1 MMQDAPTFYSPFAR
15 WSRTVGVFS
24 VQLLLVAIVLHRL
37 LSLPTP
43 VALNIFLTALAGAAL
58 AVLLALAAYVAIWRD
73 GRMGAWSA
81 SVGLFLGLALMAW
94 PASLV
99 PIYRGLPEIHDVTT
113 DTAAA
118 PAFVTLAAVRTADA
132 NNAEYAGASVA
143 RRQAEAY
150 PDIRPVIVPRSVTE
164 TWEVLGETVKR
175 LGWSVASETP
185 PQGKGRPGYIEAVDR
200 TLILGFYD
208 DVIVRVAGDARETR
222 IDVRS
227 ASRYGEHD
235 FGRNAARIRRLF
247 KELNLRLDETVT
259 GAEGPRLRRTR
270 PDKAVPKRGKGAPV
284 AQQGQKPKQGR
295 AQPGSRRELQQTAKQ
310 PGQGGDRARGR
321 PLRRSEQ

>member
-1 MMQDAPTFYSPFAR
+1 MLQDATTFHSPFAR

-24 VQLLLVAIVLHRL
+24 VQLLFVAIVLHRL

-43 VALNIFLTALAGAAL
+43 VALSIFATALVGAGL
-58 AVLLALAAYVAIWRD
+58 AVLFALTAYVAIWRD
-73 GRMGAWSA
+73 GRMGVGSA

-94 PASLV
+94 PASLI

-113 DTAAA
+113 DTAAP
-118 PAFVTLAAVRTADA
+118 PAFVALAAARPAGA
-132 NNAEYAGASVA
+132 NGVAYAGPSVA
-143 RRQAEAY
+143 RHQMEAY
-150 PDIRPVIVPRSVTE
+150 PDIRPVVVPRSIME

-175 LGWSVASETP
+175 LGWTVVRETP
-185 PQGKGRPGYIEAVDR
+185 PGGRGQAGVVEAVDR

-208 DVIVRVAGDARETR
+208 DVILRVAGDGRETR
-222 IDVRS
+222 VDVRS

-235 FGRNAARIRRLF
+235 LGRNAARIRRLF

-259 GAEGPRLRRTR
+259 GAEGSRLRRGR
-270 PDKAVPKRGKGAPV
+270 PSKAVPKRGKGSPV
-284 AQQGQKPKQGR
+284 AQQSQKQKQGR
-295 AQPGSRRELQQTAKQ
+295 AQPGSRREQQQTLKQ
-310 PGQGGDRARGR
+310 PGPAADRDRGR